1 MKSIRQFS
9 EITMRSAQ
17 KILIFLGFIFFN
29 LTLFSQ
35 KPTDFN
41 AHSTYFE
48 FISKPQNFHGKS
60 DFVPSGQGFQL
71 AIPPSDDSSS
81 ALINLPFNFC
91 FFGATRNQVYINN
104 NGNISFSQPFATSTA
119 LAFPF
124 PNFQTISPFWADVDT
139 RTAGKVWVKINPT
152 SLIVLWED
160 VGYFDQNSDK
170 LNTFQVILTN
180 GFDPLLP
187 QGMNVG
193 FFYRDMK
200 WTTGDASA
208 GVNGFGGV
216 AANVGVNRGNN
227 TDFIPFGR
235 FSQNNAN
242 YNGPLNN
249 SGIRWLENRH
259 IFFNTCSSNNIQP
272 AVSGKF
278 LSDTI
283 RICVGDTFNY
293 EVTVHAPE
301 DGQIVNTSAFS
312 SMTGFSSSHSNVG
325 SHTKLDLSIPA
336 TISNVGFHT
345 ITIAAVDNGSP
356 ARNTIFNMVV
366 EVGTISPEPF
376 ITGDSSVCDGDTVL
390 LTVNPNYD
398 TYLWANG
405 SDSNT
410 TRVSHGT
417 HRVTVSQSLCSQSV
431 SYTVIRKNP
440 IPTISGPKYMC
451 LPDTITLKA
460 VGGYDSYVWS
470 TSANDTLDSVLVFGP
485 GTYTVTAFLDG
496 CEGVS
501 SFELFHLGV
510 DPYTM
515 SASRLNSCNGDSVTL
530 NAGAD
535 FDVYTWNTGDSTRIV
550 KVDSGFYSVTVT
562 LYSADSINICTDT
575 SNRTIGYV
583 SYPSLS
589 LTFDSLF
596 CFGTSTTITVDSI
609 YPQYNWSTG
618 STNQSIA
625 VNNSGTYKVTVTIV
639 DCEEDTSVR
648 VTRLPRLNPSIS
660 GRQYYCPTGDSVEL
674 SVGIG
679 WDSVLWNTGDTS
691 SKILVTTGTFVA
703 SVWRNGCME
712 MDSITVDTLRDGFSV
727 LGSLTY
733 CSSNTTRLNAGF
745 GFDSYL
751 WNTGD
756 TTQVIDVT
764 QGTYQV
770 TVTLQSCTAVSD
782 SVVVTEINA
791 IAPEILGDTVLC
803 GSNSTGILS
812 VNPIYQSYLWSS
824 GVMLP
829 FSPINDTGWYSV
841 TVTDASGCSLIDSVF
856 VGSFTPMP
864 YSISGDT
871 MLCENE
877 STVLRVSPTMF
888 NRIQWSNGSL
898 DTSIVVG
905 GGAYTANVIDTNGC
919 RISLGPIVVNEFSPD
934 VTIIGDTLACLG
946 LEETLYALS
955 NTSGTYVWSTGAI
968 GDSILVI
975 QGRYSVTFTDI
986 AGCTAS
992 DTFDVFPR
1000 PAPTA
1005 KIDVAPRLRV
1015 ASDEEVLFTDVS
1027 VANTGTL
1034 VGRVWTIDSL
1044 FTSTRTS
1051 ATFTFEQDGKY
1062 RVLLRVIEST
1072 GCEDTTSV
1080 IIEVFSE
1087 LKANNVITPNGDGI
1101 NDFLVFSNLHQFPGS
1116 KLHIFNRWGENI
1128 YLDDNYQN
1136 NWDGRFMAEGTYYYV
1151 LEVGISGE
1159 ILKGF
1164 FTLYK

>member
-1 MKSIRQFS
+1 
-9 EITMRSAQ
+9 MRSAK
-17 KILIFLGFIFFN
+17 KILIFFEILFVN
-29 LTLFSQ
+29 QLLFSQ
-35 KPTDFN
+35 KPSSFD
-41 AHSTYFE
+41 AQSTYFE
-48 FISKPQNFHGKS
+48 YISTLQNFTAKS

-104 NGNISFSQPFATSTA
+104 NGNVSFSQPFATSTA

-170 LNTFQVILTN
+170 LNTFQLIITN

-187 QGMNVG
+187 QGVNVG
-193 FFYRDMK
+193 FFYRNMK

-208 GVNGFGGV
+208 GINGFGGV

-227 TDFIPFGR
+227 TDFIAFGR

-259 IFFNTCSSNNIQP
+259 IFFNTCSTNNIQP

-293 EVTVHAPE
+293 ELTIHAPE
-301 DGQIVNTSAFS
+301 DGQIVNASAFS
-312 SMTGFSSSHSNVG
+312 SMQGFSSSQTNVG
-325 SHTKLDLSIPA
+325 SHTKLDLFIPA
-336 TISNVGFHT
+336 TASNVGFHT
-345 ITIAAVDNGSP
+345 VTVAAVDNGSP
-356 ARNTIFNMVV
+356 VRNTIFNMVV
-366 EVGTISPEPF
+366 EVGSITPEPF
-376 ITGDSSVCDGDTVL
+376 ITGDSSVCDGDSVI

-398 TYLWANG
+398 TYIWANG

-440 IPTISGPKYMC
+440 VPTITGPKYMC

-470 TSANDTLDSVLVFGP
+470 TSANDTLDSVRVFGP

-496 CEGVS
+496 CEGNS
-501 SFELFHLGV
+501 SFDLFHLGV

-515 SASRLNSCNGDSVTL
+515 TASRLNSCNGDSVTL
-530 NAGAD
+530 NAGVG
-535 FDVYTWNTGDSTRIV
+535 FDLYSWNTGDSIQIIE
-550 KVDSGFYSVTVT
+550 VDSGFYIVTVT

-583 SYPSLS
+583 SYPLLS
-589 LTFDSLF
+589 LTFDSTF
-596 CFGTSTTITVDSI
+596 CFGTSTTITVDSL

-618 STNQSIA
+618 STNQSIVA
-625 VNNSGTYKVTVTIV
+625 NNSGNYSVTVTIV
-639 DCEEDTSVR
+639 DCEEDTTIR
-648 VTRLPRLNPSIS
+648 VSRLPRLNPSVS
-660 GRQYYCPTGDSVEL
+660 GRQFYCPTGDSVQL
-674 SVGIG
+674 SVGLG
-679 WDSVLWNTGDTS
+679 WDSVIWNTGDTGS
-691 SKILVTTGTFVA
+691 IILVTTGTFVA

-712 MDSITVDTLRDGFSV
+712 MDSISVDTLRDGFSII
-727 LGSLTY
+727 GNSTF
-733 CSSNTTRLNAGF
+733 CSSNTSRLNAGF

-756 TTQVIDVT
+756 TTQVIEVT

-782 SVVVTEINA
+782 SIVVTEINA
-791 IAPEILGDTVLC
+791 IAPEIIGDTVIC

-812 VNPIYQSYLWSS
+812 VNPIYQSYLWST

-829 FSPINDTGWYSV
+829 FSPINDTGWYAVSV
-841 TVTDASGCSLIDSVF
+841 TDTSGCRLIDSIF
-856 VGSFTPMP
+856 VSSFNPMS
-864 YSISGDT
+864 YTFTGDT

-877 STVLRVSPTMF
+877 STNLRIVPSIF
-888 NRIQWSNGSL
+888 NRIQWSNGSV

-905 GGAYTANVIDTNGC
+905 GGFYTANVLDTNGC
-919 RISLGPIVVNEFSPD
+919 RITVGPIQVLEFSPEVD
-934 VTIIGDTLACLG
+934 IVGDTLACLG
-946 LEETLYALS
+946 LEVTLYALS
-955 NTSGTYVWSTGAI
+955 NSAGTYLWNTGSEA
-968 GDSILVI
+968 DSILVI
-975 QGRYSVTFTDI
+975 QGKYSVTFTDI
-986 AGCTAS
+986 AGCIAS

-1005 KIDVAPRLRV
+1005 KIDVSPRLRV
-1015 ASDEEVLFTDVS
+1015 ATGEEVLFTDVS
-1027 VANTGTL
+1027 NSNTGTL
-1034 VGRVWTIDSL
+1034 IGRFWTIDSL

-1051 ATFTFEQDGKY
+1051 VSYMFEEDGRYK
-1062 RVLLRVIEST
+1062 VLLRVLENT
-1072 GCEDTTSV
+1072 GCEDTISV
-1080 IIEVFSE
+1080 FIDVFSE
-1087 LKANNVITPNGDGI
+1087 LRANNVITPNGDGI
-1101 NDFLVFSNLHQFPGS
+1101 NDLLVFSNLNQFPGS
-1116 KLHIFNRWGENI
+1116 KLQIFNRWGGNI

-1159 ILKGF
+1159 ILKGY
-1164 FTLYK
+1164 FTLFK